1 MTKTEENEIRTV
13 VRDELIGI
21 LQDAKTQLGTSKDPT
36 GIGRKAL
43 EGLVNLIRARGSEPA
58 KGNTGED

>member
-1 MTKTEENEIRTV
+1 VTKTEENEIRTV
-13 VRDELIGI
+13 VREELIGI

-43 EGLVNLIRARGSEPA
+43 EGLVNLIRARGNEPT
-58 KGNTGED
+58 KGSNGD

>member
-43 EGLVNLIRARGSEPA
+43 EGLVNLVRARGTEPA
-58 KGNTGED
+58 QGSKREG

>member
-1 MTKTEENEIRTV
+1 MTISEENEIRTV

-58 KGNTGED
+58 QDSKGED